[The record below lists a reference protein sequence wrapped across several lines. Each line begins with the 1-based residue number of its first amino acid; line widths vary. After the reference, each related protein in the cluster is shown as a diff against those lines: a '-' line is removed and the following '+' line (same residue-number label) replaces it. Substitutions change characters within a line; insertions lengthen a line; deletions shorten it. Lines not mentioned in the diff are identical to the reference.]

1 MSANEQNQQKQSG
14 DADTT
19 DTERDGFT
27 AEELG
32 QASIYDDPT
41 QIAQQMRRGDESQG
55 DPNDRDAVG
64 ATNFK
69 DLEEG
74 RTDRDTVEHAPSDA
88 DNTDVAPNHADG
100 TDKGSEA

>member
-1 MSANEQNQQKQSG
+1 MTADELNKQKQSG

-19 DTERDGFT
+19 DTARDGFT

-55 DPNDRDAVG
+55 DPNERDVVG

-74 RTDRDTVEHAPSDA
+74 RTDRDTTTHNPSDD
-88 DNTDVAPNHADG
+88 DNTDVDPSHANG
-100 TDKGSEA
+100 TDKGGAA

>member
-19 DTERDGFT
+19 DTARDGFT

-55 DPNDRDAVG
+55 DPNDRDEVG

-69 DLEEG
+69 DTEEG
-74 RTDRDTVEHAPSDA
+74 RADRDTVPHNPSDA
-88 DNTDVAPNHADG
+88 DNTAVDPSHAGG
-100 TDKGSEA
+100 TDKGGAA